1 MERKY
6 QYDFSAGGD
15 AMFDV
20 TGRTRKAETMV
31 RVLADFIGTP
41 LGNLALLNV
50 GGSAGIIDSVLAE
63 HFGAVSNIDID
74 ADAIR
79 FARERFQRPNLEFRV
94 GDALAIDFPDD
105 HFDVVVCSQVY
116 EHVVDAEQMMREIFR
131 VLKPGGVCY
140 FAASNRLMWNEP
152 HYNLPLLSV
161 VPRPLAH
168 LYVRLSGRANQ
179 YHELH
184 YSYWGLKKLVSRFVV
199 HDYTKKMVD
208 DPEHFAIAYM
218 VPAAGVKGALVR
230 VIATHFLWLMPGYV
244 WLLQKPEA

>member
-1 MERKY
+1 MERNY

-31 RVLADFIGTP
+31 RVLSDFIGTP
-41 LGNLALLNV
+41 LDGLTLLNV
-50 GGSAGIIDSVLAE
+50 GGSAGIIDSVLAD
-63 HFGAVSNIDID
+63 HFGTVSNIDID

-94 GDALAIDFPDD
+94 GDALAIDFPDG

-116 EHVVDAEQMMREIFR
+116 EHVADAEQMMREIFR

-168 LYVRLSGRANQ
+168 LYVRLAGRASQ

-184 YSYWGLKKLVSRFVV
+184 YSYCGLKRLVSRRVV

-208 DPEHFAIAYM
+208 DPERFAIAYM
-218 VPAAGVKGALVR
+218 VPATGVKGALVR
-230 VIATHFLWLMPGYV
+230 VIATYFRWLMPGYV
-244 WLLQKPEA
+244 WLLQKPAV

>member
-1 MERKY
+1 MERNY

-31 RVLADFIGTP
+31 RVLSDFIGTP
-41 LGNLALLNV
+41 LGGLTLLNV
-50 GGSAGIIDSVLAE
+50 GGSAGIIDSVLAD
-63 HFGAVSNIDID
+63 HFGTVSNIDID

-94 GDALAIDFPDD
+94 GDALAIDFPDG

-116 EHVVDAEQMMREIFR
+116 EHVADAEQMMREIFR

-168 LYVRLSGRANQ
+168 LYVRLAGRASQ

-199 HDYTKKMVD
+199 HDYTQKMVD
-208 DPEHFAIAYM
+208 DPERFAIAYM
-218 VPAAGVKGALVR
+218 VPATGLKGALVR
-230 VIATHFLWLMPGYV
+230 VIATHFRWLMPGYV
-244 WLLQKPEA
+244 WLLQKPAA